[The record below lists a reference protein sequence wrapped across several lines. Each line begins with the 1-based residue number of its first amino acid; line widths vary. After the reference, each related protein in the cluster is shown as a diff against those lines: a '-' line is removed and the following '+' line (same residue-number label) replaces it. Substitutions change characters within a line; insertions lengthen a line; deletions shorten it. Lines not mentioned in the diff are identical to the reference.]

1 MKNRFLL
8 IILLLSFFNI
18 NAQKTE
24 VKKESNEKK
33 KDSVKV
39 NDLEEV
45 ILTGQYNA
53 QSVDKSVFEVQVITQ
68 KEIQLLAGNNLAD
81 VLTQTLNIN
90 IIPQAGEGRSEIQ
103 QFGFNSEYV
112 KILVDN
118 VPIVG
123 DEGFGN
129 AIDISQI
136 NLDDIQ
142 QIEII
147 EGAMGVQY
155 GSNAVTGVVNIITKK
170 SAKADWQIT
179 PYIQEETI
187 GSEYGFFD
195 EGRHIQSLKV
205 GHNFTDKLYAN
216 VLFTRND
223 FQGFLNQNQGKN
235 YFNPEN
241 ENDGLRGYEWLP
253 KEQNSI
259 KALINYRF
267 KNFTVFYKFEYFT
280 EETNKYNTNVL
291 LNHNSSTQT
300 NHPTANDEIFNSD
313 RFYHHLNATGKI
325 RDQINFNI
333 SASYQEQ
340 TKNIETF
347 TYTIKSEEKSNIE
360 NYDYNTRKGF
370 FSRGTFNNFFNKENF
385 KLELGYETTLDE
397 GSASGLS
404 SQNIENRTQNNTLNS
419 YSFFAS
425 SEIKPTTRLSLRP
438 GARIITSSQ
447 FSSQYA
453 VSLSGKYSFKDGYQ
467 LRTIIGTAPKT
478 PTFEQLYFY
487 MVDSNHN
494 VQGNENLNPEY
505 GKSIFLHFKKAF
517 WLNDYELKYTP
528 KLSAWYLDVEDKID
542 LIITNTSPLAYQY
555 NNIDLYKTWGLSLRN
570 TLKYKN
576 ISATLGLAFSGESK
590 VLNSSDVYNDDFL
603 YAFQFNTNLSYQVP
617 KWNTVFSAFFKLNGP
632 QYQFV
637 SNINDDGETEITR
650 GKLDGYGWLNTS
662 IKKTFYKNL
671 DVTIGARNI
680 LDVTRVNSSTGQ
692 SGAHS
697 AASTSQL
704 LGYGRSFFVK
714 LLYHLNF

>member
-1 MKNRFLL
+1 MENRFLL
-8 IILLLSFFNI
+8 IILLLNLFNI
-18 NAQKTE
+18 QAQETE
-24 VKKESNEKK
+24 VKRGSNEKK

-45 ILTGQYNA
+45 ILTGQYNS
-53 QSVDKSVFEVQVITQ
+53 QSVKKSVFEVQVITE
-68 KEIQLLAGNNLAD
+68 KDIQLMAGNNLAD
-81 VLTQTLNIN
+81 VLTQTLNMN
-90 IIPQAGEGRSEIQ
+90 IIPQAGEGRSGIQ
-103 QFGFNSEYV
+103 QFGFTSEYV

-170 SAKADWQIT
+170 SAKAKWQIT

-187 GSEYGFFD
+187 GSEYGLFD

-235 YFNPEN
+235 YFNPED

-259 KALINYRF
+259 KTLINYRF

-291 LNHNSSTQT
+291 LNPNSATQT
-300 NHPTANDEIFNSD
+300 VNPTANDEIFNSD

-325 RDQINFNI
+325 KNQVNLNI

-404 SQNIENRTQNNTLNS
+404 SQNVENRTQNNTLNS

-447 FSSQYA
+447 FSPQYA

-528 KLSAWYLDVEDKID
+528 KLSAWYLDVKDKID

-576 ISATLGLAFSGESK
+576 LSATLGLAFSGESK

-603 YAFQFNTNLSYQVP
+603 YAFQFNTNLSYPVP
-617 KWNTVFSAFFKLNGP
+617 KWNTVFSTFFKVNGP

-637 SNINDDGETEITR
+637 SSINDDGETEITR

-662 IKKTFYKNL
+662 IKKTFHKDL
-671 DVTIGARNI
+671 DITIGARNV
-680 LDVTRVNSSTGQ
+680 LDITEVNSSTGQ
-692 SGAHS
+692 GGTHS
-697 AASTSQL
+697 AASSSQL

-714 LLYHLNF
+714 LLYHINF

>member
-8 IILLLSFFNI
+8 IILLLNFFNI
-18 NAQKTE
+18 QAQETE
-24 VKKESNEKK
+24 VKKETNHKK

-39 NDLEEV
+39 NDLEEI
-45 ILTGQYNA
+45 ILTGQYNS
-53 QSVDKSVFEVQVITQ
+53 QSVKKSVFEVQVITE
-68 KEIQLLAGNNLAD
+68 KDIQLMAGNNLAD
-81 VLTQTLNIN
+81 VLTQTLNMN
-90 IIPQAGEGRSEIQ
+90 IIPQAGEGRSGIQ

-170 SAKADWQIT
+170 SAKAKWQIT

-187 GSEYGFFD
+187 GSEYGLFD

-235 YFNPEN
+235 YFNPED

-259 KALINYRF
+259 KTLINYRF

-300 NHPTANDEIFNSD
+300 NKPTANDEIFNSD

-340 TKNIETF
+340 IKNIETF

-404 SQNIENRTQNNTLNS
+404 SQNVENRTQNNTLNS

-425 SEIKPTTRLSLRP
+425 SEIKPATRLSLRP
-438 GARIITSSQ
+438 GTRIITSSQ
-447 FSSQYA
+447 FSPQYA
-453 VSLSGKYSFKDGYQ
+453 VSLSGKYSLKDGYQ

-570 TLKYKN
+570 TLKYRN
-576 ISATLGLAFSGESK
+576 LSAILGLAFSGESK

-617 KWNTVFSAFFKLNGP
+617 KWNTVFSTFFKVNGP

-637 SNINDDGETEITR
+637 SSINDDGETEITR

-662 IKKTFYKNL
+662 IKKTFYKDL
-671 DVTIGARNI
+671 DITIGARNV
-680 LDVTRVNSSTGQ
+680 LDITEVNSSTGQ
-692 SGAHS
+692 GGTHS
-697 AASTSQL
+697 AASSSQL

-714 LLYHLNF
+714 LLYHINF

>member
-1 MKNRFLL
+1 MRNLSLLL
-8 IILLLSFFNI
+8 ILFLSFYTNY
-18 NAQKTE
+18 AQQT
-24 VKKESNEKK
+24 SIEKK
-33 KDSVKV
+33 KDTIKI
-39 NDLEEV
+39 NALEEV
-45 ILTGQYNA
+45 ILTGQYNP
-53 QSVDKSVFEVQVITQ
+53 QSVKKSVFEVQVITQ

-81 VLTQTLNIN
+81 VLTQTLNMN
-90 IIPQAGEGRSEIQ
+90 IIPQAGEGRSGIQ

-136 NLDDIQ
+136 NLDDIE

-170 SAKADWQIT
+170 SAKANWQIT

-187 GSEYGFFD
+187 GDEYGLFNK
-195 EGRHIQSLKV
+195 GRHIQSLKV
-205 GHNFTDKLYAN
+205 GHNITDKLYAN
-216 VLFTRND
+216 VLFTRNN
-223 FQGFLNQNQGKN
+223 FQGFLNNNHGKN
-235 YFNPEN
+235 YFNPN
-241 ENDGLRGYEWLP
+241 DANDGLRGYEWLP

-259 KALINYRF
+259 KTLINYRF

-280 EETNKYNTNVL
+280 EETKKYNTNVL
-291 LNHNSSTQT
+291 LNLNSATQT
-300 NHPTANDEIFNSD
+300 VNPTANDEIFNSD

-325 RDQINFNI
+325 KNQVNLNI

-347 TYTIKSEEKSNIE
+347 TYTIKPEEKSNIE
-360 NYDYNTRKGF
+360 DYDYNTRKGF
-370 FSRGTFNNFFNKENF
+370 FSRGTFNNFFNEENF
-385 KLELGYETTLDE
+385 KLELGYETTLDQ

-425 SEIKPTTRLSLRP
+425 SEIKTTSRLSLRP

-447 FSSQYA
+447 FSPQYA
-453 VSLSGKYSFKDGYQ
+453 VSLSGKYSFKEGYQ

-494 VQGNENLNPEY
+494 VQGNPNLNPEY
-505 GKSIFLHFKKAF
+505 GKSVFLHFKNIF
-517 WLNDYELKYTP
+517 WFNDFQLKYTP

-542 LIITNTSPLAYQY
+542 LIITSTSPLAYQY

-570 TLKYKN
+570 TLKYN
-576 ISATLGLAFSGESK
+576 NLTATLGFAFSGESK
-590 VLNSSDVYNDDFL
+590 ILNSSDTYNDDYL
-603 YAFQFNTNLSYQVP
+603 YALQLNSNISYQVP
-617 KWNTVFSAFFKLNGP
+617 KWNTVFSTFFKLNGP
-632 QYQFV
+632 QYQFI
-637 SNINDDGETEITR
+637 SSINDSGETVITR
-650 GKLDGYGWLNTS
+650 GKLDGYGWLNAS
-662 IKKTFYKNL
+662 MKKTFHKDL
-671 DVTIGARNI
+671 DVTIGARNV

-692 SGAHS
+692 GGAHS
-697 AASTSQL
+697 AAASSQL
-704 LGYGRSFFVK
+704 LGYGRSYFLK